1 MAFYFHAYTDIPD
14 VKVIYPKRINDERG
28 WFMESYVERE
38 FLNNGIRL
46 DFIQENHS
54 CSQAG
59 VFRGLHYQRYPYDQ
73 GKLVRCTRGSLT
85 DYFMDMRQNSKTFG
99 KLGSYKL
106 TAKNSEMVWVPR
118 GFAHGIH
125 ILEDDTEIM
134 YKVDNVYAPTYECG
148 VNPLSCI
155 EFDEVPLLSEK
166 DKAWPDFENAVYF
179 S

>member
-59 VFRGLHYQRYPYDQ
+59 VLTHLFKILVSLVCREHHLAAGLYVTRHCQ
-73 GKLVRCTRGSLT
+73 GCRELDIRFVFSNPNTKIYKG
-85 DYFMDMRQNSKTFG
+85 SKTTVAQWCEKYNFKYATKYIPTAWLKEG
-99 KLGSYKL
+99 KKS
-106 TAKNSEMVWVPR
+106 
-118 GFAHGIH
+118 
-125 ILEDDTEIM
+125 TEGLI
-134 YKVDNVYAPTYECG
+134 K
-148 VNPLSCI
+148 
-155 EFDEVPLLSEK
+155 K
-166 DKAWPDFENAVYF
+166 KK
-179 S
+179 

>member
-1 MAFYFHAYTDIPD
+1 MAFTFYRHEELPDI
-14 VKVIYPKRINDERG
+14 KIIYPKRIGDDRG
-28 WFMESYVERE
+28 WFMESYVEKE

-54 CSQAG
+54 RSQAG
-59 VFRGLHYQRYPYDQ
+59 VFRGMHYQRYPYDQ

-85 DYFMDMRQNSKTFG
+85 DYFMDMRQYSKTFG
-99 KLGSYKL
+99 EIGSYKL
-106 TAKNSEMVWVPR
+106 TADGPLLWVPR

-125 ILEDDTEIM
+125 ILEDDTEII
-134 YKVDNVYAPTYECG
+134 YKVDNVYAPTHERG

-155 EFDEVPLLSEK
+155 EFETSPQLSEK
-166 DKAWPDFENAVYF
+166 DKAWPNFDNAVYF